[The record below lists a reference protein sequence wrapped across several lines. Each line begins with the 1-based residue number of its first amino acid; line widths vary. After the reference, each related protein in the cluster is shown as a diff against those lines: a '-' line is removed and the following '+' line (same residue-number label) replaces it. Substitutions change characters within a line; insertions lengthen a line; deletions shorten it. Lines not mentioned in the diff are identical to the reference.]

1 MSIFSVWRNA
11 IKHRKRDK
19 WLVDEYPKDALA
31 QFQTLRNISPSRT
44 PEELY
49 ETIIGGFAI
58 TFGIPTEKHD
68 AYTQHV
74 LEVASRPGPVCLR
87 MVVVVLICMTWSLK
101 SELSIAAALS
111 KVSEIIPEDL

>member
-1 MSIFSVWRNA
+1 MFKSFFQWYER
-11 IKHRKRDK
+11 RKRDK
-19 WLVDEYPKDALA
+19 WLINEYPKDALA
-31 QFQTLRNISPSRT
+31 QFETLRDLSPYRT
-44 PEELY
+44 SEELY

-74 LEVASRPGPVCLR
+74 LEVASRPGSVCLR

-101 SELSIAAALS
+101 SEMSIALALS
-111 KVSEIIPEDL
+111 KVSEVIPEDL